1 MKIAVIGAG
10 KWGSAL
16 FGALGEKN
24 ECVIASR
31 TQRDM
36 PHFVSVAEAIS
47 AEILVFAIPTQAT
60 DAWLAQNF
68 KNSGQKILV
77 ASKGIE
83 TKSLRF
89 LNEIYER
96 YTPAQNL
103 AFLSGPT
110 FSSEIERKLPCALVV
125 NSLNLVLARE
135 LAALFPSY
143 IKAYASDDVVGAE
156 VCGAYKNVIAI
167 AGGICDGLGL
177 GNNARASLISRGLVE
192 MARFGKFFGARDETF
207 LGLSGAG
214 DLFLTASSALSRNY
228 RVGAGLAAGKK
239 IEQIL
244 AELGETAE
252 GVDTAYA
259 IEKISREKGIY
270 SPIVNEVAAMLR
282 GKEAQASLRD
292 LLSKK

>member
-31 TQRDM
+31 TPRDM
-36 PHFVSVAEAIS
+36 PRFVSVVEAIS

-68 KNSGQKILV
+68 KNFGQKILV
-77 ASKGIE
+77 ASKGVE
-83 TKSLRF
+83 TRSLRF

-96 YTPAQNL
+96 YAPVQNL

-125 NSLNLVLARE
+125 NSLNLGLAHE
-135 LAALFPSY
+135 LATLFPSY

-167 AGGICDGLGL
+167 AGGICDGLSL

>member
-31 TQRDM
+31 TPRDM

-68 KNSGQKILV
+68 KNFGQKILV

-125 NSLNLVLARE
+125 NSLKLGLARE

>member
-31 TQRDM
+31 TPRDM
-36 PHFVSVAEAIS
+36 PRFVSVAEAIS

-68 KNSGQKILV
+68 KNFGQKILV
-77 ASKGIE
+77 ASKGVE
-83 TKSLRF
+83 TRNLRF

-96 YTPAQNL
+96 YAPAQNL

-125 NSLNLVLARE
+125 NSLNLGLARE

-143 IKAYASDDVVGAE
+143 IKAYASDDVIGAE

-167 AGGICDGLGL
+167 AGGICDGLSL

>member
-31 TQRDM
+31 TPRDM
-36 PHFVSVAEAIS
+36 SHFVSVAEAIS
-47 AEILVFAIPTQAT
+47 AEILVFAIPTQVT

-68 KNSGQKILV
+68 KNFGQKILV

-96 YTPAQNL
+96 YTSAQNL

-125 NSLNLVLARE
+125 NSLNLGLARE

-214 DLFLTASSALSRNY
+214 DRFLTASSALSRNY
-228 RVGAGLAAGKK
+228 RVGSGLAAGKK

>member
-31 TQRDM
+31 TPRDM
-36 PHFVSVAEAIS
+36 PRFVSVAEAIS

-68 KNSGQKILV
+68 KNFGQKILV
-77 ASKGIE
+77 ASKGVE
-83 TKSLRF
+83 TRSLRF

-96 YTPAQNL
+96 YAPAQNL

-125 NSLNLVLARE
+125 NSLNLGLARE

-143 IKAYASDDVVGAE
+143 IKAYASDDVIGAE

-167 AGGICDGLGL
+167 AGGICDGLSL

-259 IEKISREKGIY
+259 IEKISREKSIY

>member
-16 FGALGEKN
+16 FGVLGEKN

-31 TQRDM
+31 TPRDM

-47 AEILVFAIPTQAT
+47 AEILVFAIPTQVT

-68 KNSGQKILV
+68 KNFGQKILV

-110 FSSEIERKLPCALVV
+110 FSS
-125 NSLNLVLARE
+125 
-135 LAALFPSY
+135 
-143 IKAYASDDVVGAE
+143 
-156 VCGAYKNVIAI
+156 
-167 AGGICDGLGL
+167 
-177 GNNARASLISRGLVE
+177 
-192 MARFGKFFGARDETF
+192 
-207 LGLSGAG
+207 
-214 DLFLTASSALSRNY
+214 
-228 RVGAGLAAGKK
+228 
-239 IEQIL
+239 
-244 AELGETAE
+244 
-252 GVDTAYA
+252 
-259 IEKISREKGIY
+259 
-270 SPIVNEVAAMLR
+270 
-282 GKEAQASLRD
+282 
-292 LLSKK
+292 

>member
-31 TQRDM
+31 TPRDI
-36 PHFVSVAEAIS
+36 PHFVSAAEAMS

-96 YTPAQNL
+96 YAPAQNL

-125 NSLNLVLARE
+125 NSLNLGLARE

-167 AGGICDGLGL
+167 AGGICDGLSL

>member
-16 FGALGEKN
+16 FRALGEKN

-31 TQRDM
+31 TPRDI

-68 KNSGQKILV
+68 KNFGQKILV
-77 ASKGIE
+77 ASKGVE
-83 TKSLRF
+83 TRSLRF

-96 YTPAQNL
+96 YAPVQNL

-125 NSLNLVLARE
+125 NSLNLGLARE

-167 AGGICDGLGL
+167 AGGICDGLSL

-270 SPIVNEVAAMLR
+270 
-282 GKEAQASLRD
+282 
-292 LLSKK
+292 